1 LTLNVYTLNLHIQ
14 KMSIET
20 DIKQSNFKSPHTK
33 AIVNIFYTNSW
44 LQAGQ
49 MDIFKPF
56 DLTIQQY
63 NVLRILR
70 GQYPNPI
77 TVIAIIERMLD
88 KMSNASR
95 LVDKLL
101 LKGLAI
107 RTECPNDR
115 RAVDVKITQKGL
127 ALLEELDALQDIW
140 ENNLKGLSEEEALQL
155 SDLLDK
161 IRTPQCSE
169 KVKELQNQI
178 QLNNN

>member
-1 LTLNVYTLNLHIQ
+1 
-14 KMSIET
+14 MSIET
-20 DIKQSNFKSPHTK
+20 DIKQSNFKSLHMK
-33 AIVNIFYTNSW
+33 AVVNIIYTNSW
-44 LQAGQ
+44 LQTAQ
-49 MDIFKPF
+49 MEIFKPY

-115 RAVDVKITQKGL
+115 RAVDVKITPKGL
-127 ALLEELDALQDIW
+127 NLLEELDVLQDNW

-155 SDLLDK
+155 SNLLDK
-161 IRTPQCSE
+161 IRTPKHHERIIESII
-169 KVKELQNQI
+169 NQ
-178 QLNNN
+178 